1 MCLGYFNWLDKLL
14 YNVNLK
20 IGNEDDID
28 FMERYKKSMEEY
40 NKILKDKNE
49 L

>member
-20 IGNEDDID
+20 IGSDDDIN
-28 FMERYKKSMEEY
+28 FMERYKKSMDEY
-40 NKILKDKNE
+40 NQILKNKNE